1 MIFRKFLKPIWS
13 TGPSISLSFRIRRK
27 KYFIYLRILWIFG
40 ISCMKDLN
48 ALRDDLM
55 ELKPTLFAGVPRV
68 FEKVHEGKFTH
79 QQKIYIFIWI
89 QYKTHQRS
97 SVSFRYQKS
106 SGRTQPSKEKSFWHA
121 LQTVSWYSIIIYTC
135 EYFLRRWNLF
145 IWLWIFSSCNIAIVS
160 VFDTAN

>member
-13 TGPSISLSFRIRRK
+13 TGPSISLSFWIRRK

-79 QQKIYIFIWI
+79 QQKIYILFEFSIKLIKDHLFQVSKKQWKNSI
-89 QYKTHQRS
+89 QWGEEFLACSTN
-97 SVSFRYQKS
+97 
-106 SGRTQPSKEKSFWHA
+106 SK
-121 LQTVSWYSIIIYTC
+121 L
-135 EYFLRRWNLF
+135 
-145 IWLWIFSSCNIAIVS
+145 IFYNYILVTIFFMKVDF
-160 VFDTAN
+160 VYMFVDFQFM